1 MSAKNSCA
9 VAKDTEIDG
18 AANLEQL
25 RQMTSTLM
33 SALIV
38 GTVTPKEGNAKL
50 GRIDKRMN
58 ALEREIG
65 PGVNRRSVSVTRTP
79 EIKVC

>member
-1 MSAKNSCA
+1 MPANELSG
-9 VAKDTEIDG
+9 VPGDTEIDG
-18 AANLEQL
+18 AANLDQL
-25 RQMTSTLM
+25 RRMTSTLM
-33 SALIV
+33 SALLL

-65 PGVNRRSVSVTRTP
+65 RGVNRRSVSVTRTP